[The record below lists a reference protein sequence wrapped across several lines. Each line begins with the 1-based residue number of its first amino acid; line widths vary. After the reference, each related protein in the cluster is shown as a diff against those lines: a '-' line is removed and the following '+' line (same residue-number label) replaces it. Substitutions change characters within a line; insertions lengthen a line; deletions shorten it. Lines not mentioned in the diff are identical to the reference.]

1 MAKLRIYELAREL
14 GVDSKQVMVA
24 LQANGEF
31 VRSAASAIEPDAA
44 QAVRERLRRQP
55 GGEERRP
62 GRRPYREFV
71 PGATGLARV
80 IPREARPPVRP
91 GRTVAIR
98 DLAPLE
104 RLIAVSRA
112 EAARIP
118 EHAVESIRA
127 QARAW
132 AAQWFTDKDAEPWL
146 ALRVQPVDA
155 GQCRQLGITP
165 ELIQLPFQMRG
176 RARGGGTL
184 TYLTAFFRGIVTIP
198 EIRDDLARSG
208 HLPGARLPGV
218 NQAGSL

>member
-80 IPREARPPVRP
+80 IPREARPPGAAGP
-91 GRTVAIR
+91 HGGDQGSGAPRTAHR
-98 DLAPLE
+98 RE
-104 RLIAVSRA
+104 
-112 EAARIP
+112 
-118 EHAVESIRA
+118 
-127 QARAW
+127 Q
-132 AAQWFTDKDAEPWL
+132 
-146 ALRVQPVDA
+146 
-155 GQCRQLGITP
+155 
-165 ELIQLPFQMRG
+165 
-176 RARGGGTL
+176 GGG
-184 TYLTAFFRGIVTIP
+184 
-198 EIRDDLARSG
+198 
-208 HLPGARLPGV
+208 
-218 NQAGSL
+218 GSYS